1 MPIYTRF
8 GAVDLGADLGASAGA
23 PSFYKSESHTS
34 DFVPLEWCSHYR
46 TGKIL
51 FGTTYNGYW

>member
-8 GAVDLGADLGASAGA
+8 GAADLGADLGASAGA
-23 PSFYKSESHTS
+23 PRHKSESHTS

-46 TGKIL
+46 TGKV
-51 FGTTYNGYW
+51 FGTTYKY